1 MDVLGTIAAVVVLVG
16 FGYFIYRKVTAKKTS
31 TGSGGGTGTGTG
43 TGTGGGGGG
52 GHPLPKTQQK

>member
-31 TGSGGGTGTGTG
+31 TGSGGGGRGNP
-43 TGTGGGGGG
+43 GGGGNVN
-52 GHPLPKTQQK
+52 QV